1 MSYLK
6 FNHVFFGL
14 MALSLLSA
22 FVLPARVTD
31 RAGSSVANI
40 FLPISAPSRRL
51 AAWAHSK
58 LVPRPIRDDGSPGN
72 PRSVQKVYDE
82 NELMRI
88 ELGSLKEQLLRLQER
103 ESERSAVGE
112 VRALCTPFTVA
123 AGDSAGRDS
132 LALSGSSFDGVA
144 AGQPVLYPGG
154 IAGKISRAGIGEARV
169 MLVTDTQFS
178 AEVTFARFLYTDGHP
193 DLRSLSSEKYVL
205 HGSGRGSMFTTVS
218 SSFMEETHLVAGD
231 WAVLSDNEWGLAV
244 RGYRIGQVS
253 AVAPSK
259 SAGWFDVTIKP
270 DQDLKKLDEVMV
282 LNRKG

>member
-22 FVLPARVTD
+22 FILPARISD
-31 RAGSSVANI
+31 HAGASVANI
-40 FLPISAPSRRL
+40 FLPISAPSRRF
-51 AAWAHSK
+51 ASWAHSK
-58 LVPRPIRDDGSPGN
+58 LVPRQIRDDGSPGN
-72 PRSVQKVYDE
+72 PRSAREVYEE
-82 NELMRI
+82 NETLRI
-88 ELGSLKEQLLRLQER
+88 ELMSIKQQLLRLEER
-103 ESERSAVGE
+103 ESERAAVGE
-112 VRALCTPFTVA
+112 VRSLCTAFTVA

-205 HGSGRGSMFTTVS
+205 HGSGHGSMTTTVS
-218 SSFMEETHLVAGD
+218 SKFVEQTQLVAGD

-253 AVAPSK
+253 AVTPSK
-259 SAGWFDVTIKP
+259 SAGWFDVVVKP

-282 LNRKG
+282 LNKKG